1 MFIPRSLTQFENF
14 NQPIDDVIIWV
25 IFGTGTKF
33 FVTFA
38 ALVIYKEG
46 LWQYPSL
53 NFKNFN

>member
-25 IFGTGTKF
+25 IFGTGTKL

-46 LWQYPSL
+46 L
-53 NFKNFN
+53 